1 MEMTAVLPLRNMSM
15 HRLASRVQDCTSAQ
29 YDFPMKPIGRP
40 AFIAAIIG
48 PIQSVLGWTI
58 AGALWV
64 DYDPVRQTISDLAAN
79 ESPVQ
84 LVMSSFFVLG
94 GVLTLIASIYARTFA
109 FPGRVALFLAAICT
123 FGLTIFPT
131 PLIGYSIWHRVF
143 AIASFVLSAGWHLFA
158 MRTRKDAPWILKPP
172 AAIIGTALQTALA
185 LWFLSS
191 WTDPNTTNVGVW
203 ERVVAVSQAL
213 YVSVVVIVIYIGQKK
228 NSIR

>member
-1 MEMTAVLPLRNMSM
+1 
-15 HRLASRVQDCTSAQ
+15 
-29 YDFPMKPIGRP
+29 MKPIEKP
-40 AFIAAIIG
+40 AFIAALIG
-48 PIQSVLGWTI
+48 PIQSVLGWSI
-58 AGALWV
+58 AGVLWV
-64 DYDPVRQTISDLAAN
+64 GYDPVRQTISDLAAN

-84 LVMSSFFVLG
+84 LVMSSFFILG

-131 PLIGYSIWHRVF
+131 PLIGYSIWHRAF
-143 AIASFVLSAGWHLFA
+143 AIASFVLSAGGHLFA

-191 WTDPNTTNVGVW
+191 WTDPASTNVGVW

-213 YVSVVVIVIYIGQKK
+213 YVSVVVIVIYLGQKK
-228 NSIR
+228 NKIR